1 MNKVI
6 TINLNGNAY
15 QLEEAGY
22 DKLHNYLEQA
32 GKQLAGNPDKD
43 EIVGDFEQAIAD
55 KCAKYLH
62 EGKTVITA
70 KEIDEILAEMGPVE
84 GDKPD
89 DGKEDRSE
97 DAQAQPTPKRLFKIR
112 QGAVIEGVC
121 NGLAAYFDTDPTIV
135 RVVFIVLTILT
146 GGGWIAA
153 YILMAI
159 FVPEAKTREDIA
171 KAQGKEF
178 NAQTLL
184 NNAHERYEYWKE
196 FGKKQKEI
204 WDKDQKKDFGDS
216 KYWKDWSDKVAAK
229 AVAKAD
235 SAAERWSQ
243 YPRPGGRFG
252 RGLAGIL
259 GAACVLAL
267 IGICAAWLIVIF
279 KIFTSGTFLG
289 YFAGAPA
296 WLITVFISCIFFM
309 AYMPFQGMASNFLR
323 YASGRQLITSLCA
336 KIVTWSL
343 WLGALAAIIVI
354 LNNSAPMRDGI
365 DNIRQ
370 DYNQNHTLGR

>member
-22 DKLHNYLEQA
+22 DKLHDYLQQA
-32 GKQLAGNPDKD
+32 SKRLADNPDKD
-43 EIVGDFEQAIAD
+43 EIVADFEQAIAD
-55 KCAKYLH
+55 KCTKYLH
-62 EGKTVITA
+62 DNKTVVTA
-70 KEIDEILAEMGPVE
+70 KEIDEILTEMGSVE
-84 GDKPD
+84 TDKATDENKDQP
-89 DGKEDRSE
+89 EE
-97 DAQAQPTPKRLFKIR
+97 TQQQPTPKRLYKIR

-196 FGKKQKEI
+196 FGKKQKEM
-204 WDKDQKKDFGDS
+204 WDKDPKVRTDS
-216 KYWKDWSDKVAAK
+216 KYWQDWSDKVAAK
-229 AVAKAD
+229 AMAKANHV
-235 SAAERWSQ
+235 SPHWTPQTAN
-243 YPRPGGRFG
+243 YNRFG
-252 RGLAGIL
+252 RTLAGIL
-259 GAACVLAL
+259 GAICVLAL
-267 IGICAAWLIVIF
+267 IAICAVWAVVIF

-289 YFAGAPA
+289 YFAGAPL
-296 WLITVFISCIFFM
+296 WLITVFMSCIFFM
-309 AYMPFQGMASNFLR
+309 LYMPFQGMASNFLR
-323 YASGRQLITSLCA
+323 YASNRQLITSLCA
-336 KIVTWSL
+336 KIVTWTL
-343 WLGALAAIIVI
+343 WLGALAAVIVI
-354 LNNSAPMRDGI
+354 LSNSAPMRDGI
-365 DNIRQ
+365 DHMRQ
-370 DYNQNHTLGR
+370 DYSQNHTLGR